1 MTMTTETKYILDGHE
16 PKPCSDPLE
25 WARWMEAN
33 KYAPRQ
39 LDPEGMD
46 VCRVGSTKVGN
57 AWVSTV
63 FLGVNYNFAEH
74 GRPIVFETMVFGGS
88 LDNEQE
94 RYATW
99 DEAETGHAA
108 MVKRV
113 SEKETKA

>member
-1 MTMTTETKYILDGHE
+1 MTKTLLDKYILDGHE

-25 WARWMEAN
+25 WVRWM
-33 KYAPRQ
+33 
-39 LDPEGMD
+39 GMD

-74 GRPIVFETMVFGGS
+74 GRPIVFETMVFGGN